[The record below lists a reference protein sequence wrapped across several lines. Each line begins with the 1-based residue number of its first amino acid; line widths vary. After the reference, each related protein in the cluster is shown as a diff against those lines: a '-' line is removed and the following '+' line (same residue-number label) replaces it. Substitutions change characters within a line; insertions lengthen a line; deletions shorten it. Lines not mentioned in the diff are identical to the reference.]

1 MPAPGASGKQSTRH
15 HQRDEAPKRKNYRLH
30 QSKLDAA
37 RRALGTRTE
46 TETIERA
53 LDLVA
58 FGERL
63 AEGTKRA
70 HGRPW
75 NDIFGELEDLES
87 GGDLESE
94 AEA

>member
-1 MPAPGASGKQSTRH
+1 MAPTRGTGKRAASPG
-15 HQRDEAPKRKNYRLH
+15 EASEPLRRKNYRLH
-30 QSKLDAA
+30 QSKLDSAQQV
-37 RRALGTRTE
+37 LGTRTE

-63 AEGTKRA
+63 VTGTRRA
-70 HGRPW
+70 RGRAW
-75 NDIFGELEDLES
+75 KDVFGELPD
-87 GGDLESE
+87 